1 MAGLALLEHALH
13 GADPGLVGLALSYA
27 LGITSKLSGLVTSGQ
42 SRYSDFL
49 SSDWSDIYSHLSI

>member
-1 MAGLALLEHALH
+1 MLLLWYILLHRGVQVAGLALLEHALH

-42 SRYSDFL
+42 SL
-49 SSDWSDIYSHLSI
+49 I